1 MIESYKDFWKK
12 AFDFRGKTSRRDYWL
27 YVLANTI
34 IGFIFGFINV
44 SSLYI
49 DENIYFFITGCT
61 YIYIFASMI
70 PSWSISIRR
79 LRDSGTRWQYI
90 FIIFFPIAGAIYFVY
105 LLCLPSSDSE
115 SDKAMDDEY
124 SSSRVVRRNTSD
136 KSEKYKGD
144 SKEDIDRFIARS
156 TSRALGIESSQP
168 TKTDLAKPIKEVES
182 LASKIRRKNIFLR
195 DKGHFSFN
203 EFATPPDTSAEEV
216 FREFKAL
223 LTQTKEG
230 QKIFDSL
237 QVKSCELFNSY
248 VGGLELVIYGNQDY
262 VLTSRS
268 NSDYIRW
275 IIGKDILDPWKTK
288 KNNLKGKQPQK
299 NIINKTSKEPKK
311 RNLPFEKLEYLRE
324 LFEKELINE
333 NIYKQSREIILGI
346 TEGKESSKDI
356 KNKFANQLN
365 SETKDKLLEIKSAYD
380 EYLIDDEEYDHL
392 IKNIFDF

>member
-34 IGFIFGFINV
+34 IGFIFGFINI

-79 LRDSGTRWQYI
+79 LRDSGKRWQYI
-90 FIIFFPIAGAIYFVY
+90 FIILFPIAGAIYFVY

-115 SDKAMDDEY
+115 SDKAMDEEYY
-124 SSSRVVRRNTSD
+124 SSKVVRRNTSD
-136 KSEKYKGD
+136 
-144 SKEDIDRFIARS
+144 
-156 TSRALGIESSQP
+156 QP

-248 VGGLELVIYGNQDY
+248 VGGLELIIYGNEHY

-346 TEGKESSKDI
+346 TGDKESSTDI
-356 KNKFANQLN
+356 KNKFANKLN

-380 EYLIDDEEYDHL
+380 EYLIDDDEYDHL